1 MRKLFVLERDLLFA
15 LTNQVEETAHYL
27 DLVTGDVM
35 PVFEF
40 NRDEI
45 LMLVRDNPE
54 RFLRL
59 VPQSHRQGMEMME
72 RFIATVSQED
82 LRARLRTAISGGRAF
97 RQFRE
102 VLRGYPKEWR
112 RWESFRKMVLLAPL
126 QEKLRE
132 RKIELVL
139 VSEAEPDSVPQ
150 E

>member
-15 LTNQVEETAHYL
+15 LTNQMQETAHYL
-27 DLVTGDVM
+27 DLATGEVM

-45 LMLVRDNPE
+45 LIMVRDNPE

-59 VPQSHRQGMEMME
+59 VPQSSRQGMEMME

-82 LRARLRTAISGGRAF
+82 LRARLSEAISGGRAF
-97 RQFRE
+97 SQFRQ
-102 VLRGYPKEWR
+102 VLRGYPKELK
-112 RWESFRKMVLLAPL
+112 RWENFRRIVLLTPL
-126 QEKLRE
+126 KEKLRE
-132 RKIELVL
+132 REIELVL
-139 VSEAEPDSVPQ
+139 VSEEEPDSVPK